1 MTTFAEFE
9 RKLKAVVRRTPP
21 DNVGNWTRY
30 LSGGVPELEE
40 FIEELCHAF
49 LRGDLSHR
57 EAVAEFLT
65 ADDDVL
71 WFTARFISEQA
82 RTVKGVA
89 DCGPLLLGL
98 AATAIIGQSSD
109 PRDVTGW
116 IDALYY
122 AARTAGICDREKQF
136 QNVANLVVS
145 QGGYTATRMRAYPAL
160 IEAHETQKTMVP
172 KGTDHPQ
179 GIRAGDGRRASS

>member
-1 MTTFAEFE
+1 MTAFAEFE
-9 RKLKAVVRRTPP
+9 RKLKAVVRRTQP
-21 DNVGNWTRY
+21 DSVGNWSRY
-30 LSGGVPELEE
+30 LSESVPELEQ

-49 LRGDLSHR
+49 LHGDFSHR
-57 EAVAEFLT
+57 AAVADLLT

-71 WFTARFISEQA
+71 WFMERFISDQV
-82 RTVKGVA
+82 RTVKGEA
-89 DCGPLLLGL
+89 DCGSLLLGL

-136 QNVANLVVS
+136 QNVANLVVR
-145 QGGYTATRMRAYPAL
+145 QAGYTATRMRTYPAL

-172 KGTDHPQ
+172 KADELPG
-179 GIRAGDGRRASS
+179 GD

>member
-89 DCGPLLLGL
+89 DCGPLLRPPTPEFLSHRWGL
-98 AATAIIGQSSD
+98 
-109 PRDVTGW
+109 PVEHR
-116 IDALYY
+116 
-122 AARTAGICDREKQF
+122 
-136 QNVANLVVS
+136 ANCTIWLI
-145 QGGYTATRMRAYPAL
+145 MRL
-160 IEAHETQKTMVP
+160 F
-172 KGTDHPQ
+172 
-179 GIRAGDGRRASS
+179 IRSLP